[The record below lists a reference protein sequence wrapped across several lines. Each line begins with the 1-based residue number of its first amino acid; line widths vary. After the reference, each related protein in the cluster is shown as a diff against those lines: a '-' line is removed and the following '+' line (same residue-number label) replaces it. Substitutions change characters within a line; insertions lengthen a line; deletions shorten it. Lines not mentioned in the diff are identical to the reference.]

1 MHKQSLNCYK
11 HLGRAYSF
19 SFFSFSF
26 FFFSWKEAT
35 DERWTSYERRTNSRD
50 AIYLITGNTVNAV
63 VNTPLYRSST
73 FNVDQYV
80 LPSQNLRGT
89 LRISVLAPPHP
100 VSEAEM
106 SLARTW
112 VQLAEQAFKYH
123 FLDTKGISLL
133 FEKSEE
139 KKNFELSVLRLY
151 EGNQR
156 ERRIFC
162 SFKTRRLSHRR
173 NDNTLDGSSNHN
185 LNILTTYMV

>member
-19 SFFSFSF
+19 SFFSFL
-26 FFFSWKEAT
+26 FFSWKEAT

-89 LRISVLAPPHP
+89 LRISVLAPLHP

-106 SLARTW
+106 SLAWTW
-112 VQLAEQAFKYH
+112 VQLTERGFKYH

-133 FEKSEE
+133 FEKSKE
-139 KKNFELSVLRLY
+139 KKNFELPVLHSY
-151 EGNQR
+151 EKSEG
-156 ERRIFC
+156 RRIFC
-162 SFKTRRLSHRR
+162 SFKTRRLWHRR
-173 NDNTLDGSSNHN
+173 NDNTLDGSSNHD
-185 LNILTTYMV
+185 LNILTTRMYVV

>member
-1 MHKQSLNCYK
+1 MCTSNLLIATNISVERILFPFSL
-11 HLGRAYSF
+11 F
-19 SFFSFSF
+19 F

-35 DERWTSYERRTNSRD
+35 NERWTSYERRTNSRD

-112 VQLAEQAFKYH
+112 VQLAERGFKYH
-123 FLDTKGISLL
+123 FLDTKGVSLL
-133 FEKSEE
+133 FEKPKE
-139 KKNFELSVLRLY
+139 KKNFELSVLHLY
-151 EGNQR
+151 EKSEGKEN
-156 ERRIFC
+156 FL
-162 SFKTRRLSHRR
+162 SFQDPQTFA
-173 NDNTLDGSSNHN
+173 SSKR
-185 LNILTTYMV
+185 